1 MNEDWD
7 TRYIQMA
14 TLVGSWSDDADRNV
28 GCVIVG
34 PDHSV
39 RAIGYNG
46 LPLGVDRSIPSRVQR
61 KDGEK
66 YKWIEHAE
74 RNAIY
79 LAAKNGIRLEGSTI
93 YMTWFPC
100 EDCARAI
107 IQSGITHLVSSNI
120 NIDDPTWGGR
130 LATAAQMLREAGVS
144 VRQHTIG

>member
-1 MNEDWD
+1 MDQVWA

-46 LPLGVDRSIPSRVQR
+46 LPLGVDRSIVSRRQR
-61 KDGEK
+61 QGGEK

-79 LAAKNGIRLEGSTI
+79 VAAKNGVPLAGCTI

-100 EDCARAI
+100 EECARAI
-107 IQSGITHLVSSNI
+107 IQAGIVELVTSSAST
-120 NIDDPTWGGR
+120 DDPSWGER
-130 LATAAQMLREAGVS
+130 LGVAAQMLREAGVA
-144 VRQHTIG
+144 VVQQGPA